1 MQQALLILIDEA
13 GQLEWRCFPDEVST
27 IAALGGMFVT
37 GWQSADPTGRKS
49 ISEHQQRED
58 LLPLHLIRQ
67 MHRLDA
73 DLFHGTLPPIHLRL
87 VRWWKTKEL
96 SALVPRGDDGKPLPP
111 PSTGTCP
118 TGEERQSDAEPVI
131 DAAVIADHLASLPRP
146 KTTLDR
152 LGFALSAATKAS
164 IKPSDKSQGE
174 FDFARAVAVAVEDDP
189 VDQKRLAGT
198 CKHCGTKV
206 NIGLRVNDLFG
217 GRRVIRCQLA
227 CPTKIVN

>member
-1 MQQALLILIDEA
+1 
-13 GQLEWRCFPDEVST
+13 
-27 IAALGGMFVT
+27 MFVT

-58 LLPLHLIRQ
+58 LLPLPLIRQ
-67 MHRLDA
+67 MRRLDS
-73 DLFHGTLPPIHLRL
+73 DLFHGTLPPLHLRL
-87 VRWWKTKEL
+87 VHWWKTKEL

-164 IKPSDKSQGE
+164 IKPSDK
-174 FDFARAVAVAVEDDP
+174 VA
-189 VDQKRLAGT
+189 
-198 CKHCGTKV
+198 
-206 NIGLRVNDLFG
+206 
-217 GRRVIRCQLA
+217 RRVRLRQSSRRRRRGRPCRSEAFSRNVQALRHQGQYWF
-227 CPTKIVN
+227 TS